1 MSNRT
6 LQFRLEVAKPDR
18 AVDARDFRDLVS
30 AALECL
36 ARLEKEL
43 GSAVS
48 VAYPLVALEFG
59 SASLTIQPESKGDQ
73 NSTAGTISAQFERGF
88 AALTKNQLSATDFA
102 KQTQESFRRLQKP
115 LKNKM
120 GVVIFTGT
128 NTYRMDSAF
137 VVRTQRTKEKI
148 GKATNSISGR
158 IEALNIHNQRT
169 FFVYPVI
176 GPRVK
181 CEFPET
187 LLDRVFHAL
196 GRHVTVH
203 GTSDADPYDP
213 FPKKVVVSEID
224 VHSGADNTTLQ
235 DFLGSIPGLTGG
247 MDSVALIR
255 AQRDAEG

>member
-6 LQFRLEVAKPDR
+6 LQFRLEAAKPGR

-36 ARLEKEL
+36 TRLEKEL

-48 VAYPLVALEFG
+48 VAYPLVGLEFG

-73 NSTAGTISAQFERGF
+73 NSTAGTISAQFQRGF
-88 AALTKNQLSATDFA
+88 AALTKNQLSATAFT

-115 LKNKM
+115 LKKKW
-120 GVVIFTGT
+120 GVVVFTGT
-128 NTYRMDSAF
+128 NTYRMDSAL
-137 VVRTQRTKEKI
+137 VVRTQRTKEKV
-148 GKATNSISGR
+148 GKATNSVSGR

-181 CEFPET
+181 CEFPKP
-187 LLDRVFHAL
+187 LLDNVRDAI

-203 GTSDADPYDP
+203 GTSDADTFAL
-213 FPKKVVVSEID
+213 FPKKIAVSKID
-224 VHSGADNTTLQ
+224 VHPKSDQTKLG
-235 DFLGSIPGLTGG
+235 DFLGSIPDLTGG
-247 MDSVALIR
+247 EDSVALVR
-255 AQRDAEG
+255 ALRDAD

>member
-6 LQFRLEVAKPDR
+6 LQFRLEAAKPGR

-36 ARLEKEL
+36 THLEKEL

-48 VAYPLVALEFG
+48 VAYPLVGLEFG

-73 NSTAGTISAQFERGF
+73 NSTAGTISAHFERGF

-102 KQTQESFRRLQKP
+102 KQTQESFWRLQKP

-128 NTYRMDSAF
+128 NTYRMDSAL
-137 VVRTQRTKEKI
+137 VVRIQRTKKKV
-148 GKATNSISGR
+148 GKATNSVSGR

-169 FFVYPVI
+169 FLVYPVI

-203 GTSDADPYDP
+203 GTSDADASAL
-213 FPKKVVVSEID
+213 FPKTIAVSKID
-224 VHSGADNTTLQ
+224 VHPKSDQPKLR
-235 DFLGSIPGLTGG
+235 DFLGSIPDLTGG
-247 MDSVALIR
+247 VDSVALVR
-255 AQRDAEG
+255 ALRDAD